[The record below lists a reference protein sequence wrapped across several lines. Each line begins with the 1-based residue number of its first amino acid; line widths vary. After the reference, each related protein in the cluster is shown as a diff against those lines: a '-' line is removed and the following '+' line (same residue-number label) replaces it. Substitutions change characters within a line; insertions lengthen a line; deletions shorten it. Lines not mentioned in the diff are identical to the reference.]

1 MMKEFDIN
9 RYKKATNEA
18 KKMFRNEKLGNQ
30 QSYAHQEK
38 LFKPIIDTTR
48 ETTKNLEQKIVDNR
62 QNFNDILVP
71 FTNQLMR
78 ANDQREA
85 IQSMPFYTSDIVE
98 STPKKD
104 IKIIN
109 LDKNLNDTDLDNLQ
123 ELELPLP
130 SEVYKNNEIE
140 ETLLE
145 IQTKNRKL
153 GQFLRVDS
161 TKTERERIIYESQK
175 DTLKKYKGILQS
187 TKEGSK
193 RLGEGL
199 KKKKLVK
206 LKRGRGRPMGDQV
219 TYYENSNQLF
229 RKLDEYITAL
239 HAGNNGVY
247 NTAVSILDELLQIK
261 AISKENYD
269 IIYKNYFEIV

>member
-1 MMKEFDIN
+1 MMKEFDIKD
-9 RYKKATNEA
+9 YKKVTNEV
-18 KKMFRNEKLGNQ
+18 KEMFLNERLGNQ

-38 LFKPIIDTTR
+38 LFKPLIDTT
-48 ETTKNLEQKIVDNR
+48 KSLEQKIVDDK
-62 QNFNDILVP
+62 QNLSNILVP
-71 FTNQLMR
+71 FTDQIMR

-85 IQSMPFYTSDIVE
+85 IQAMPFYTSDIVE
-98 STPKKD
+98 STPKRE

-109 LDKNLNDTDLDNLQ
+109 LDKKLNDTDRDNLL
-123 ELELPLP
+123 ELSLPLP
-130 SEVYKNNEIE
+130 SEVYDNNEIE
-140 ETLLE
+140 QTLVD
-145 IQTKNRKL
+145 IAQKNRKL

-175 DTLKKYKGILQS
+175 DTLKKYKDILKS

-193 RLGEGL
+193 LLGEGL
-199 KKKKLVK
+199 RKKKLVK
-206 LKRGRGRPMGDQV
+206 LKRGRGRPMWDQV
-219 TYYENSNQLF
+219 TYYENPRQLF